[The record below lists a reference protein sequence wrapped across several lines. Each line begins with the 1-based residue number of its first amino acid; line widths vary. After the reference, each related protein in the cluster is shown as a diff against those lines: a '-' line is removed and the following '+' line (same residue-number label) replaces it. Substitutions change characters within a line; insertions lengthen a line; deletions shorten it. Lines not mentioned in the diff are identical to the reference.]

1 VEVDECR
8 RLRARDCWKTV
19 VLSVCESGGI
29 FLFFGKVVA
38 ALGYFGDSLTS
49 LAPRREGGGG
59 GGGGGSLLKEISL
72 RGPSSGKQVYGEA
85 KRRGQR
91 NATAKGREVN
101 ERSVFDTLLYSYG
114 ANDLDRPS

>member
-1 VEVDECR
+1 
-8 RLRARDCWKTV
+8 V

-38 ALGYFGDSLTS
+38 APGYFGDSLTS
-49 LAPRREGGGG
+49 LAPRRE

-91 NATAKGREVN
+91 NANAKGREVN

-114 ANDLDRPS
+114 ANYLDRPS